1 MIRLKNEKQIN
12 GIRESCK
19 MLSAMFR
26 ELAPQVKPGL
36 KEIEID
42 QWVRNWIKKAG
53 GKPAFL
59 GYQASRKTPPFP
71 GAICI
76 SVNDE
81 VIHGVPSHQRIC
93 EGDLVSLDCG
103 IDLGGFISDQAISL
117 EMGKVS
123 PDVHALNVT
132 TRDCLVRG
140 IAAVKAGDRI
150 LQVARAVESH
160 AKAHGYGVVSE
171 YHGHGVGFDVHE
183 DPIVS
188 NVAEGPNP
196 RMHNGLVIAIEP
208 MINMGS
214 GNVRV
219 LDDDWTVVTEDG
231 KISAHWEHTVA
242 IFNGQVEVLTDP
254 LDQWLK

>member
-1 MIRLKNEKQIN
+1 
-12 GIRESCK
+12 

-26 ELAPQVKPGL
+26 ELIPLVKPGL
-36 KEIEID
+36 KEIETD
-42 QWVRNWIKKAG
+42 QWVRGWIKKAG

-59 GYQASRKTPPFP
+59 GYQASLKTPPFP
-71 GAICI
+71 GAICV
-76 SVNDE
+76 SVNDG
-81 VIHGVPSHQRIC
+81 VIHGIPSQRRIR

-103 IDLGGFISDQAISL
+103 IDLGGFISDQAVSL

-123 PDVHALNVT
+123 ADVRQLNLIT
-132 TRDCLVRG
+132 LECLNRAT
-140 IAAVKAGDRI
+140 AAVKAGDRI
-150 LQVARAVESH
+150 LQIARAVEGH
-160 AKAHGYGVVSE
+160 AKARGYGVVST

-214 GNVRV
+214 SDVRV
-219 LDDDWTVVTEDG
+219 LEDNWTVVTADG
-231 KISAHWEHTVA
+231 KVSAHWEHTVA
-242 IFNGQVEVLTDP
+242 IFNGHAEVLTCP